1 MLLSSAIMAAQNIG
15 YRTHILWMNT
25 YERSFMCSEFIILIN
40 LAHLLPHLTCII
52 NLRNKPMPLT
62 TTAVPDP
69 LTDPASLTV
78 QLMSQSAT
86 THHHNRPIHHI
97 IHLTFSPSI
106 SPWSCLHFL
115 RIWFSFHPLEIAP
128 HRNNNGCTIT
138 WATIQPAAVCS
149 FWWFSGR
156 FCSIPMIEF
165 CTTQNE

>member
-1 MLLSSAIMAAQNIG
+1 MFTEWNNAVIFCYNGSSEYWLSYSYSVDEYIWTIVHVLRIYHSHQLGTSA
-15 YRTHILWMNT
+15 
-25 YERSFMCSEFIILIN
+25 
-40 LAHLLPHLTCII
+40 
-52 NLRNKPMPLT
+52 